1 MVDSPAL
8 NAAREKLKDA
18 LQALVEE
25 IGPRCCEHGDWADC
39 MECSFDATA
48 PLGGGAMLSEFAVVM
63 AWTGMEDGENYVGV
77 HTAPKQLLSHTNG
90 LLFTALYE

>member
-1 MVDSPAL
+1 MTAL
-8 NAAREKLKDA
+8 DDAREKLKDA

-25 IGPRCCEHGDWADC
+25 IGPRMCEHGDWADC
-39 MECSFDATA
+39 MACEFDDTK
-48 PLGGGAMLSEFAVVM
+48 PLEGGAMISEFAIAM
-63 AWTGMEDGENYVGV
+63 SWTGMKDGENYVGI